1 MRRRAFLTAAGA
13 LVLPLSVRAQASA
26 ARIAWFSNTTQAD
39 GQPFL
44 DELRLGLREL
54 GYAEGRNVSID
65 ARWAEDSP
73 ERVQKLAGEIIAA
86 RPQVVVTHGPTVL
99 TMHRVTSAIP
109 VVFAFSGDP
118 IEAGFVSTLSRPGGN
133 LTGMSFMALE
143 LAGKRIELLRE
154 FMPGIKRVAALAN
167 PYHAGDQAERR
178 VSQAAA
184 AALGIEIAYFETRN
198 AGEVG
203 PALAAIEKSG
213 SQAAVMFPFAT
224 IFASRERIARWSI
237 ERRIPTISGWAQ
249 FAEGG
254 NLMSYGPNLRASFR
268 RLATFVDKILRGAKP
283 ADIPVELPSSV
294 ELVVNQRAARA
305 LRLTVPASIL
315 QRADRVIE

>member
-1 MRRRAFLTAAGA
+1 MKRRSFLAAA
-13 LVLPLSVRAQASA
+13 LALPLGARAQPGA
-26 ARIAWFSNTTQAD
+26 ARIVWFSNSTAAD
-39 GQPFL
+39 GRPFL
-44 DELRLGLREL
+44 DELRSGLREL
-54 GYAEGRNVSID
+54 GYVEGRSVVID
-65 ARWAEDSP
+65 ARWGEDSP
-73 ERVQKLAGEIIAA
+73 ERVRELAAEIVAS
-86 RPQVVVTHGPTVL
+86 RPDVIVTQGPTAL
-99 TMHRVTSAIP
+99 TIRRATSTIP

-154 FMPGIKRVAALAN
+154 FLPGVKRIAALAN
-167 PYHAGDQAERR
+167 PQHAGDQAERR
-178 VSQAAA
+178 VSQTAAA
-184 AALGIEIAYFETRN
+184 PLGVDIRYFESRN
-198 AGEVG
+198 AGEIG

-213 SQAAVMFPFAT
+213 SEAAVMFPFAT
-224 IFASRERIARWSI
+224 IIASRERIARWSI

-268 RLATFVDKILRGAKP
+268 RLATFVDKVLRGAKP
-283 ADIPVELPSSV
+283 AEIPVELPSSV
-294 ELVVNQRAARA
+294 ELVVNQRTARA
-305 LRLTVPASIL
+305 LRLTVPNSIL

>member
-1 MRRRAFLTAAGA
+1 MGIS
-13 LVLPLSVRAQASA
+13 LVAPSLARAQSSP
-26 ARIAWFSNTTQAD
+26 ARIAWFSNTTPAE
-39 GQPFL
+39 GRPFL
-44 DELRLGLREL
+44 DELRFGLREL
-54 GYAEGRNVSID
+54 GYVEGRNLSID
-65 ARWAEDSP
+65 ARWAEDSQ
-73 ERVQKLAGEIIAA
+73 ELVQKLAGELVASK
-86 RPQVVVTHGPTVL
+86 PQVIVTHGPTVL
-99 TMHRVTSAIP
+99 TMRRVTSTIP
-109 VVFAFSGDP
+109 VVFGFSGDP

-154 FMPGIKRVAALAN
+154 FMPEVKRVAALAN

-184 AALGIEIAYFETRN
+184 GGLGIQIAYVESRN
-198 AGEVG
+198 AGEIG

-224 IFASRERIARWSI
+224 VIASRERIAKWSI

-268 RLATFVDKILRGAKP
+268 RLAVFVDRILKGVKP

-294 ELVVNQRAARA
+294 ELVVNQRTARA